1 MAGTIVST
9 ICANRVLDLP
19 DTTADF
25 ETHPPAQTI
34 GSSKLRIATFTT
46 DLVVGLS
53 AEAPDIYNWAAAMN
67 DKPDG
72 YAYIDIFSGDSDV
85 RRVFPGLAAFA
96 DDLAEAQC
104 R

>member
-53 AEAPDIYNWAAAMN
+53 AEDPDIYNWAAAMN

-85 RRVFPGLAAFA
+85 RRVFPGVAAFA
-96 DDLAEAQC
+96 DDLAEALC